1 MKTGFRGLAKT
12 GALLA
17 LLALGLAWS
26 APVLADEA
34 ATITTVA
41 ASAPER
47 PVRLPALKLGEI
59 RSGYVMMI
67 SERGVEGMKPAAFA
81 QQMIKP
87 STYNGF
93 CIPR

>member
-1 MKTGFRGLAKT
+1 MKTRFPALAKA

-17 LLALGLAWS
+17 LFALGLAWS
-26 APVLADEA
+26 APVLADDEAKPAVVA
-34 ATITTVA
+34 ATD
-41 ASAPER
+41 R

-59 RSGYVMMI
+59 RNGYVMMI